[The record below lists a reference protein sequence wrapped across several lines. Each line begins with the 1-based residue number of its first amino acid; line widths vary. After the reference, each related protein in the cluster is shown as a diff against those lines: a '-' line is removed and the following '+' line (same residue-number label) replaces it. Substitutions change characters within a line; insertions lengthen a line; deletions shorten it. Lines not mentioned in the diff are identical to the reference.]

1 MSANPYQV
9 MGPVYTPNYLVC
21 LGIGGRLIKESWT
34 WLDSAPSPRVG
45 EMEYVE
51 AGCSR
56 HAQDQGPL
64 GLGAGLKEEEL
75 WTDEESEE

>member
-1 MSANPYQV
+1 MQFES
-9 MGPVYTPNYLVC
+9 NYRVC
-21 LGIGGRLIKESWT
+21 LGIGGRLMKESWT
-34 WLDSAPSPRVG
+34 WLDSPLSRVG

-51 AGCSR
+51 AGYSR

-64 GLGAGLKEEEL
+64 SLGAGLKEEEL